1 MVIDKFFAFTLSEVL
16 ITLGIIGIVAAMTLP
31 TVIQKHRNQVV
42 EAKLKK
48 FYTTMNQAVRMAEV
62 KYGDMQ
68 YWWEDLEGAQ
78 YEEGKPVPGSSEAEK
93 WFNKYLGKHLK
104 IVRQEI
110 LNSSG
115 TLIVYFAD
123 GGALKQMN
131 NGTTRDWVYYPNPS
145 KCEKTLTSINQKEV
159 IGICGFSFQFVP
171 NGQLSF
177 KYHYKKG
184 FEPWMYTW
192 DGREETLKDGCYSGS
207 NLHFCTALIRAN
219 NWTIPK
225 DYPYKVH

>member
-1 MVIDKFFAFTLSEVL
+1 
-16 ITLGIIGIVAAMTLP
+16 MTLP

-115 TLIVYFAD
+115 TLMVYFAD
-123 GGALKQMN
+123 GGALMQMN

-171 NGQLSF
+171 NRQLSF

-184 FEPWMYTW
+184 FEPYKAALDELSKEALSA
-192 DGREETLKDGCYSGS
+192 DGNSYSCNKNS
-207 NLHFCTALIRAN
+207 SVKVWCTALIQLN
-219 NWTIPK
+219 GWKIPK
-225 DYPYKVH
+225 DYPFKVK